1 MLFIIYA
8 RQQLIMSQLFH
19 FRIHIHNSQWPLCI
33 NLQLEK
39 RKKMFHYLQT
49 MAKITKL
56 N

>member
-1 MLFIIYA
+1 
-8 RQQLIMSQLFH
+8 MSQFSH
-19 FRIHIHNSQWPLCI
+19 FRIYIQFRMALSI

-49 MAKITKL
+49 MAKITNL

>member
-1 MLFIIYA
+1 
-8 RQQLIMSQLFH
+8 MSQFSH
-19 FRIHIHNSQWPLCI
+19 FRIHIQFRMALSI
-33 NLQLEK
+33 NLKLEK